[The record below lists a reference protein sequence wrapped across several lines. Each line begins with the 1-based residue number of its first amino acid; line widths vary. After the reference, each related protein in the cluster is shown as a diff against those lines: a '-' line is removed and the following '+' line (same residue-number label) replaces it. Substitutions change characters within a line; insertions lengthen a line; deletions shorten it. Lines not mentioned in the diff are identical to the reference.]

1 MGLARVAV
9 GRVCLRHG
17 CALRRCAHVCHRG
30 VAMNGIKKTTKKEI
44 VEAVEEA
51 CRIATLPDP
60 DRFMTSLNQQ
70 LGTLKSL
77 ARHLPDDNTKLM
89 PSAR

>member
-1 MGLARVAV
+1 
-9 GRVCLRHG
+9 
-17 CALRRCAHVCHRG
+17 
-30 VAMNGIKKTTKKEI
+30 MNGIKKTTKKEM

-60 DRFMTSLNQQ
+60 DRFATSLNQQ
-70 LGTLKSL
+70 LGTLKAL
-77 ARHLPDDNTKLM
+77 ARHLPDNNTKPM